1 MRIKEDVTIYVC
13 ISISGA
19 VLKISNKKAN
29 GKEKAEKKG
38 FGCAKHTSRTL
49 VVGG

>member
-1 MRIKEDVTIYVC
+1 MRIKEDVTTYVC
-13 ISISGA
+13 MSISGA
-19 VLKISNKKAN
+19 VLEISNKKAN
-29 GKEKAEKKG
+29 GKEKAKKG